1 MIDPSGGVM
10 PSRTFVAVVA
20 AGVAVPWS
28 RLLAD
33 DPRVA
38 GLTDGTLHYASAT
51 VLAGAIRQKRVST
64 GGWKPPL

>member
-1 MIDPSGGVM
+1 MIDPCGGVI
-10 PSRTFVAVVA
+10 PRRAVVA

-51 VLAGAIRQKRVST
+51 VLAEAIRQKRVST
-64 GGWKPPL
+64 GGWKPPPL